1 LLVGIGCR
9 LSKLAVDCLVLL
21 SLVVVDFWLSDVGC

>member
-1 LLVGIGCR
+1 MVDVDCR

-21 SLVVVDFWLSDVGC
+21 SLVVVDFWLSDLGC